1 MLLILG
7 IDRVVL
13 IMTSQN
19 KSSMQMK
26 SLAQPTI
33 DNRITISYR
42 SNADRNPRQD
52 LEHIRSSHP

>member
-1 MLLILG
+1 MVLILG
-7 IDRVVL
+7 VDRVVL

-33 DNRITISYR
+33 DNASQSATTLMPIGIH
-42 SNADRNPRQD
+42 DK
-52 LEHIRSSHP
+52 I